1 MSFVHPML
9 LWGLLLATIPI
20 IIYYLMR
27 LRAMRVPWG
36 GTYILER
43 ALERVRKHLF
53 IKQLILLA
61 LRVLAVALVVLA
73 FARPLLKKQ
82 DQMVTGTG
90 VHHYVVVDA
99 SYSMNAGV
107 GGETV
112 WEKGTGILEELAAS
126 WGRGEQWSLYVMDED
141 PGWRVEGRTVQD
153 PEQTVEEL
161 REVSVQECSVSLA
174 AGLQDVLSR
183 ARGQKAEIFLLADDQ
198 SDTWEDVPQTLE
210 AAGEV
215 PPLYWIGPEADSR
228 ENRAVTRVRVSQE
241 RVLSGH
247 PVDVYVAVRNFGTS
261 PVRDVDLELLVDG
274 VYETSRSISVLPG
287 QENETRFEL
296 IMDEPGSHAISA
308 RLSDDALD
316 FDNSMGAG
324 VEVAESVSVGVL
336 RGEVEED
343 KYSSSVDFLGLLAKV
358 MTQESRRGTPFFSEA
373 PIEIDGI
380 DWSEDED
387 VSFDGYNALVVDG
400 STPLTE
406 ERADRL
412 RQFAERGGGLILAA
426 DQNVQPADWNKL
438 FEGRGLLPAALGER
452 RDIPLEGENYRS
464 LSLAGVQK
472 PTFRMFEN
480 KEGPALSSLRFHFWH
495 QLGEPGDDASQLLLF
510 DDGEPYAVARD
521 LDPGRVI
528 LLAAGLNSYKNNL
541 LARPAVYPL
550 VARLLSEAAGGEM
563 YPRSVARDEP
573 VRLRFPSDRKPV
585 AVHLEQKEREP
596 VVAGFSEASG
606 HIVAQVPGGAAETGV
621 ASLMVL
627 ADGGHSRVWY
637 GIQGERTDSDL
648 RPFGESEMDAL
659 DKAYSLTRIPTWQ
672 ALSER
677 LAEQRRGRELYF
689 AAIVF
694 MLLVLFGEM
703 LMELLF

>member
-1 MSFVHPML
+1 ML

-36 GTYILER
+36 ATYVLER

-53 IKQLILLA
+53 LKQLILLA
-61 LRVLAVALVVLA
+61 LRVLAVALVVFA
-73 FARPLLKKQ
+73 FARPLLNKQ
-82 DQMVTGTG
+82 DQMVTGSG

-112 WEKGTGILEELAAS
+112 WEKGIGILEELAAS
-126 WGRGEQWSLYVMDED
+126 WGRGEQWSLYVMDEN
-141 PGWRVEGRTVQD
+141 PGWRVESRTVKD

-161 REVSVQECSVSLA
+161 RGVSVQECSVSLA
-174 AGLQDVLSR
+174 GGLREVLTR

-198 SDTWEDVPQTLE
+198 AGAWEDVPQTLE

-215 PPLYWIGPEADSR
+215 PPIYWIGPEADSR
-228 ENRAVTRVRVSQE
+228 ENRAVTRVRVSQQ

-261 PVRDVDLELLVDG
+261 PVRDVGLELLVDG
-274 VYETSRSISVLPG
+274 VYETSRSISALPG
-287 QENETRFEL
+287 QENETRFEM

-324 VEVAESVSVGVL
+324 VEVAESVSLGVL
-336 RGEVEED
+336 RGEIGED
-343 KYSSSVDFLGLLAKV
+343 KYSSSVDFLELLARV
-358 MTQESRRGTPFFSEA
+358 MTQESRRGMPFFSEA

-380 DWSEDED
+380 DWSEEEED
-387 VSFDGYNALVVDG
+387 QDTSFDGYNVLVVDG
-400 STPLTE
+400 GTPLTE
-406 ERADRL
+406 ELADRL
-412 RQFAERGGGLILAA
+412 QRFAERGGGLILAA
-426 DQNVQPADWNKL
+426 DQNVQPSAWNHL
-438 FEGRGLLPAALGER
+438 FESRGLLPAAVGER
-452 RDIPLEGENYRS
+452 RDVPLEADGYRS

-495 QLGEPGDDASQLLLF
+495 QLAAPADDASLLLLF

-521 LDPGRVI
+521 LNPGRVI

-550 VARLLSEAAGGEM
+550 IARLVSEAAGGEM

-573 VRLRFPSDRKPV
+573 VRLRFPPDRKPV

-596 VVAGFSEASG
+596 VVAGFSEAPG

-648 RPFGESEMDAL
+648 RPFSETETDAL
-659 DKAYSLTRIPTWQ
+659 AKAYTLIRTPTWP